1 MSNGLPPPVV
11 GLGWF
16 ELDLLVALLVLEW
29 PDIVD
34 IVVDIDD
41 DVGVVEDVDVLEDVD
56 DAKDVVDWLEWV
68 DEEFCLVIV
77 LDVVWDG
84 LIVVLDAC
92 ELALCWLLLPGAP
105 VPHPPPP
112 PLAGGVQ
119 RKSVAAWSKNS
130 PISVSGDAAV
140 PWHAST
146 IVFVI
151 ESSALAQAEEQEQS
165 GPLLKWPSWH
175 SGMGVS

>member
-16 ELDLLVALLVLEW
+16 EVDLLVALLVLEG
-29 PDIVD
+29 PEIVD
-34 IVVDIDD
+34 IVIDIDNEVD
-41 DVGVVEDVDVLEDVD
+41 FIKDVEDVDGAE
-56 DAKDVVDWLEWV
+56 DVVDWLELV
-68 DEEFCLVIV
+68 DEEFCVVIV
-77 LDVVWDG
+77 LEVVLDG

-92 ELALCWLLLPGAP
+92 ELALCWPLLPAAP
-105 VPHPPPP
+105 LPHPPPP

-130 PISVSGDAAV
+130 PIRVSGDAAV
-140 PWHAST
+140 PWHALT

-165 GPLLKWPSWH
+165 GPLLKWSSRHWV
-175 SGMGVS
+175 MGVS